1 MARSARDKKKT
12 TEEDLL
18 DRLFDRMLGTGR
30 LRTSMT
36 YLTWTGLAVGVVLV
50 LTVLV
55 PRLEERRARNT
66 EGKVPPVVIE
76 RAPAWLVTTPELV
89 QNIEQMIGRA
99 AGSRADDHEGLR
111 TAHQVAVESGWFETV
126 DRIER
131 DADGTIHVRAT
142 MVTPFAV
149 VRWRQNDHLV
159 DQQGRLLDWTYPP
172 GTAGAQLPLLVG
184 TRTAP
189 PTNQDGQ
196 LDYGAPWD
204 HAEDVAAGLELA
216 RTIQGKPWM
225 QGIGSIDIGAYSS
238 RRCLWLQSERGPRI
252 CWGLAP
258 NVRSAAEITPTE
270 KLKLIDSIHGLYGP
284 LERISVPEIDVRH
297 DVATVRALADGSSLS
312 SH

>member
-1 MARSARDKKKT
+1 MARSARDTKKT
-12 TEEDLL
+12 QKNDRL
-18 DRLFDRMLGTGR
+18 DRLFDRLIGTGR

-36 YLTWTGLAVGVVLV
+36 YLAWTGLAVGLVLV

-66 EGKVPPVVIE
+66 EGNLPPVVIE
-76 RAPAWLVTTPELV
+76 QAPAWLVTTPELV
-89 QNIEQMIGRA
+89 QEIEQMIGQA
-99 AGSRADDHEGLR
+99 AGSRADDLEGLR
-111 TAHQVAVESGWFETV
+111 TAHSVAVDSGWFETV
-126 DRIER
+126 DRIDR
-131 DADGTIHVRAT
+131 DAEGTIHVRGT

-149 VRWRQNDHLV
+149 VRWDRNDHLV
-159 DQQGRLLDWTYPP
+159 DQEGRLLDWTYPS

-189 PTNQDGQ
+189 PTSQNGQ
-196 LDYGAPWD
+196 LDYGAPWN

-216 RTIQGKPWM
+216 RTIQGKAWM
-225 QGIGSIDIGAYSS
+225 QGIESIDIGSYSS

-258 NVRSAAEITPTE
+258 NVRSAAEITPAE

-284 LERISVPEIDVRH
+284 LDRISVPEIDVRH